1 MMSTG
6 IIMRTGLI
14 VIGVFI
20 MALSF
25 VLHAKR
31 RLTVNLAVVW
41 EFVGIALILTGAVP
55 VFSSWCYLLSKGTV
69 IAMFVVGAFVLWGC
83 YEVCILISVL
93 SMKNQEL
100 AVQVSL
106 LNQENELLLREM
118 KKKQEKDNG
127 K

>member
-1 MMSTG
+1 MSTG

-55 VFSSWCYLLSKGTV
+55 VFSSWCYLLEKGTV

-106 LNQENELLLREM
+106 LNQENELLLNEM
-118 KKKQEKDNG
+118 KKNQEKANG

>member
-1 MMSTG
+1 MSTG

-25 VLHAKR
+25 VLHAKI
-31 RLTVNLAVVW
+31 RLKVNLAVVW

-55 VFSSWCYLLSKGTV
+55 VFSSWCYLLAKGTV

-106 LNQENELLLREM
+106 LNQENELLLNEM

>member
-55 VFSSWCYLLSKGTV
+55 VFSSWCYLLAKGTV

-106 LNQENELLLREM
+106 LNQENELLLNEM